1 MYFISPKNVERKL
14 ENNEKIRNLMGG
26 VTKLC
31 FTTGIKKILLLLSS
45 LPLHRH
51 SEAEYYPASTYVN
64 IQVFW

>member
-31 FTTGIKKILLLLSS
+31 FTAGIKKKESLRLYLFNSS
-45 LPLHRH
+45 RIYLGDI
-51 SEAEYYPASTYVN
+51 EYH
-64 IQVFW
+64 IK